1 MKQSLK
7 VGECISFA
15 QWKGKL
21 MDLNDIIKQ
30 LIDSK
35 NINSCDMPLKL
46 LHTFKAIDPCNNTTA
61 YKFISAHFRV
71 KISESKIICSSYYYY
86 ICIVVAIS
94 INI

>member
-7 VGECISFA
+7 VAAWVSFV

-35 NINSCDMPLKL
+35 NINSFDMPLKL
-46 LHTFKAIDPCNNTTA
+46 LCHFKAIDPCNNTTL
-61 YKFISAHFRV
+61 
-71 KISESKIICSSYYYY
+71 
-86 ICIVVAIS
+86 
-94 INI
+94 